1 MEVSAT
7 TKYVRMSPTKARD
20 LANEIKGLP
29 VADALRITEFNARK
43 AAVHIGKTLKSAIA
57 NAENNEGLPVE
68 SLIVKN
74 AIVDGGPMLKRFR
87 PRSRGMASPIQKKTS
102 HITIVL
108 TDNA

>member
-20 LANEIKGLP
+20 LAGAIKGLP

-43 AAVHIGKTLKSAIA
+43 AAVQIGKTLKSAIA
-57 NAENNEGLPVE
+57 NAENNEGLSVDN
-68 SLIVKN
+68 LFVKEAVVN
-74 AIVDGGPMLKRFR
+74 GGPVLKRWR
-87 PRSRGMASPIQKKTS
+87 PRARGMASPIQKKTS

-108 TDNA
+108 TDKA